1 MDGDGSG
8 KEYREGGDRNKV
20 DVRKERVEKKKNEEV
35 KLVYLSDV
43 AVHSSLKNLKQTS
56 QILQTSSVTA
66 SIIPG
71 SIID

>member
-1 MDGDGSG
+1 MGGDGSG
-8 KEYREGGDRNKV
+8 KEYREGGDGNKV
-20 DVRKERVEKKKNEEV
+20 DVKKERVEKKKNEEV

-56 QILQTSSVTA
+56 QILQTSPVTA